1 MAHQT
6 RLARWSNC
14 CCMKTEMVV
23 VFTQCHY
30 KRCYFIGH
38 VNHIWPMKTVYFF
51 PLLSSPFPVF
61 VFLMCLSHFSHA
73 ATPQCGPS
81 FQSCGLLLHTR
92 TIQGQGR
99 GGRPMAVRRCTLLV
113 LARVNAKDVTDA
125 QARPP
130 WRRSCCAGPVPCQ
143 PGGEARP
150 SPPLSTTLSQRLHFW
165 EWEVHHSFGVSQ
177 LAWTY
182 WALCTLT
189 LGVDVGC

>member
-61 VFLMCLSHFSHA
+61 VFLMSLSHFSHA

-130 WRRSCCAGPVPCQ
+130 WRRSCCAGWAC
-143 PGGEARP
+143 
-150 SPPLSTTLSQRLHFW
+150 SLSTGRRGQAKPALVNDSLTTFALLGMGSASQFW
-165 EWEVHHSFGVSQ
+165 RVP
-177 LAWTY
+177 A
-182 WALCTLT
+182 
-189 LGVDVGC
+189 GVDVLGTVHVDAGC